1 MERTSLGTYSH
12 VRVFE
17 RLTACGVP
25 AVLHAGL
32 CCAGLGRV
40 VLSNIRTPKM
50 LMDVGG
56 GSSSSSKGG
65 KAADTTGQDQQ
76 QEQSSV
82 QDSRSRPLEQEPML
96 AARIMVEDCMLLLC
110 DVEDIDRMFAASAAA
125 AAAHSAGMQLG
136 PHTPGPISPA
146 LAQSLLQRRAA
157 LLGGIAASFR
167 LPDAPTLP
175 LAADG
180 EPAGGVVSGDG
191 VFVRILALPK
201 GRSLI
206 TKTLKLIF
214 ALPPTSGGPKGGVPA
229 NGSSRA
235 ASSGAGMGLDVIWAL
250 LRNAQLAFGPPLVG
264 SVHEAERRLT
274 DATIALSAITAEMVK
289 RLQKPEDAVACLAA
303 AMAGLSAGARAAG
316 GHEASAAAA
325 NGTSSSCQLLPLFP
339 AGRVPA
345 TASPEWL
352 GSILG
357 SLLLRASELGL
368 GSFAA
373 AAAAAPV
380 RTLGDG
386 APEEAEVLEQEA
398 QSSGVSPAAAAQWQV
413 LVEQLV
419 QLVQLH
425 LWQLVQAARG
435 AVAEVAAAA
444 GAGPGSAE
452 VLKVCIPKVA
462 CVPLMRVLMAH
473 CSKEQ
478 QEQLR
483 AYLSEVGR

>member
-1 MERTSLGTYSH
+1 
-12 VRVFE
+12 
-17 RLTACGVP
+17 
-25 AVLHAGL
+25 
-32 CCAGLGRV
+32 
-40 VLSNIRTPKM
+40 M
-50 LMDVGG
+50 LMDVG

-65 KAADTTGQDQQ
+65 KAADTAGQGQQ
-76 QEQSSV
+76 QEQEQGSV

-125 AAAHSAGMQLG
+125 AAAHSAGMQLS

-175 LAADG
+175 AAAGG

-206 TKTLKLIF
+206 TKTLKLMF
-214 ALPPTSGGPKGGVPA
+214 ALPPTSGGSKGGVPA
-229 NGSSRA
+229 NGSSGG

-303 AMAGLSAGARAAG
+303 AMAGLSATAG
-316 GHEASAAAA
+316 GHESSAAAA
-325 NGTSSSCQLLPLFP
+325 NGTTSSCQLLPLFP

-386 APEEAEVLEQEA
+386 APEEAEMLEQEA
-398 QSSGVSPAAAAQWQV
+398 QANGVSPAAAAQWQA

-452 VLKVCIPKVA
+452 VLKGCIPKAA

-473 CSKEQ
+473 CSEEQ
-478 QEQLR
+478 QEQPR